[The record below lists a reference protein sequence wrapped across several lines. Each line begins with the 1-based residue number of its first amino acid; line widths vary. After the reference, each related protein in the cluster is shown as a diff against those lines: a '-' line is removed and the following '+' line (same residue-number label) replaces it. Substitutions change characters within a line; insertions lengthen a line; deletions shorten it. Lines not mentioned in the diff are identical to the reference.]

1 MPDMSSTEVVAYSTR
16 DKNGWML
23 NLLEAPTYN
32 YTTVIYKVNDKKM
45 IPSGEIA

>member
-1 MPDMSSTEVVAYSTR
+1 MPDVSSTTEVVAYCTC

-23 NLLEAPTYN
+23 NLLEAPY